1 MGKGDFVVRL
11 VGDTK
16 NYSSAMA
23 QAKKSLEGFQQQNL
37 STKAAMSQL
46 TSMLGKYVQFD
57 LPFFNLFLHIIHHI
71 PNGIAVHF
79 P

>member
-11 VGDTK
+11 VGYTK

-46 TSMLGKYVQFD
+46 TSMLRISNGTQD
-57 LPFFNLFLHIIHHI
+57 TGSHIIKKCS
-71 PNGIAVHF
+71 NKS
-79 P
+79 